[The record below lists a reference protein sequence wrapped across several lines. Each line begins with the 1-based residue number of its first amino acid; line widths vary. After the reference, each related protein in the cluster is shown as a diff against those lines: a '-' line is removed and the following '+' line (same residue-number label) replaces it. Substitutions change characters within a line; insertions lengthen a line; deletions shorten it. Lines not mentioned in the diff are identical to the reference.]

1 MPFLVDGSNLAGA
14 ARDRRLGL
22 PRDEQELVRRL
33 AGFAEARRTSLR
45 VVFDGPAAGRGGAGR
60 ARRAGRVG
68 VLYSGSGR
76 IADDVIVDLVSSHR
90 SPSDL
95 IVVTSD
101 RDLRSRVRAAG
112 GRVMGCVEFSETL
125 RRSGATRMS
134 DEKPLPG
141 DVEEWERYFQQGRDE
156 DDD

>member
-22 PRDEQELVRRL
+22 PRDEQDLVRRL
-33 AGFAEARRTSLR
+33 ADFAEARRTSLR
-45 VVFDGPAAGRGGAGR
+45 VIFDGPAAGRGGAGR
-60 ARRAGRVG
+60 ARRAGRVS

-76 IADDVIVDLVSSHR
+76 IADDVIVDLVSSNR

-112 GRVMGCVEFSETL
+112 GRVMGCAEFSETL
-125 RRSGATRMS
+125 KRVGETRTQ

-141 DVEEWERYFQQGRDE
+141 DIEDWVQYFQKGRDE
-156 DDD
+156 NEE

>member
-14 ARDRRLGL
+14 ARDHRLGL

-33 AGFAEARRTSLR
+33 ADFAESRRTSLR

-60 ARRAGRVG
+60 ARRAGRVA

-76 IADDVIVDLVSSHR
+76 IADDLIVDLVRSNQ

-112 GRVMGCVEFSETL
+112 ARVMGCAEFSETL
-125 RRSGATRMS
+125 KRAGSARHRE
-134 DEKPLPG
+134 EKPLPG
-141 DVEEWERYFQQGRDE
+141 DIEEWERFFEQGRDE
-156 DDD
+156 SEE